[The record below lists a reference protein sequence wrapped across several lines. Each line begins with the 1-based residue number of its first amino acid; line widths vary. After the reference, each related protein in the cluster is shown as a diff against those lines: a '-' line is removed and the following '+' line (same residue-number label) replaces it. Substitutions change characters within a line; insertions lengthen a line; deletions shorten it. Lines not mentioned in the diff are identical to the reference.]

1 MVSTVKCSSFD
12 RSMTKTDNIQDISL
26 HIEEDA
32 NLSLEESLYDFFH
45 PGTLEGENAYWCDTC
60 QTTCRAAKN
69 LSYTR
74 TPTILIIHLKRL
86 ILGKKIR
93 LDPYF
98 LQHYPRFGALR
109 DARTFITP
117 RYETGRHHFTP
128 WHERQWALHSN
139 DETRRQMDPV
149 Q

>member
-12 RSMTKTDNIQDISL
+12 RSMTKTDNTQDISL

-60 QTTCRAAKN
+60 QTTCQAAKN
-69 LSYTR
+69 LSYTC

-86 ILGKKIR
+86 ILGKKIQTHISFNTT
-93 LDPYF
+93 LDLEPYV
-98 LQHYPRFGALR
+98 
-109 DARTFITP
+109 TP
-117 RYETGRHHFTP
+117 GHSSLHGRHHFTP